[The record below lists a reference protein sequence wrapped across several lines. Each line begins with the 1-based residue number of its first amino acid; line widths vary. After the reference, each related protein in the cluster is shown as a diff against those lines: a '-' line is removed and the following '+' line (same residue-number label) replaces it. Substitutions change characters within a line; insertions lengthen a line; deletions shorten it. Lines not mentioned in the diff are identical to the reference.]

1 MIMKRNLLIMTALLC
16 GVMAGS
22 AQKLDNAATVRKAAP
37 AAKMVTFANQ
47 PKQTANAFQFKYGA
61 RPFYSTRRAAAGDIS
76 LMYSYPSNALFYD
89 LTDESSSYVNMR
101 AVTGAFEDVTY
112 DNYSRIYDTD
122 TTRVRL
128 KDVTWKFLYEAE
140 EGEEAEEVEPM
151 DSTIAE
157 DGSLIA
163 QGYGF
168 YPFPTV
174 FYGDQSYTY
183 KTEDTNNCYWM
194 AGSDSI
200 ITFNFRGDND
210 ETEKHSGTIGNAPVQ
225 LGFYSGY
232 SNGGSFTTGENF
244 LTLDDYMTTQDWTDT
259 GKKLVGF
266 AEYYEKPSGLIQ
278 AQEIVIWLWS
288 EELDALRPFGGKELK
303 ATIYTWDEEGTRQ
316 VYAEA
321 VATSKNMTKVGDNG
335 LVYISFKFEEEDELL
350 GTIEAP
356 VVLPDEDFLV
366 VISGFEQMKKGKFTA
381 PFSPADGYDGHG
393 YALLD
398 DGSFATIGYSNEPQ
412 TPQMSLHID
421 FRAAIPVAHYADS
434 NLEEVIFYKEGGLG
448 VGQYDEE
455 EDQAYGYVLVST
467 MSRSEMWE
475 EIDVPDWVTYEMVDD
490 YIEDRGIMP
499 ISFEAEPLPEG
510 VFERE
515 GEAVFELFG
524 KELRIKLY
532 QFDEEEYARGIDTM
546 KYNLNKSSK
555 TYNMAGQLVND
566 SYKGLVIKN
575 GKKYL
580 MK

>member
-1 MIMKRNLLIMTALLC
+1 
-16 GVMAGS
+16 
-22 AQKLDNAATVRKAAP
+22 
-37 AAKMVTFANQ
+37 
-47 PKQTANAFQFKYGA
+47 
-61 RPFYSTRRAAAGDIS
+61 
-76 LMYSYPSNALFYD
+76 
-89 LTDESSSYVNMR
+89 
-101 AVTGAFEDVTY
+101 
-112 DNYSRIYDTD
+112 
-122 TTRVRL
+122 
-128 KDVTWKFLYEAE
+128 
-140 EGEEAEEVEPM
+140 
-151 DSTIAE
+151 
-157 DGSLIA
+157 
-163 QGYGF
+163 
-168 YPFPTV
+168 
-174 FYGDQSYTY
+174 
-183 KTEDTNNCYWM
+183 
-194 AGSDSI
+194 
-200 ITFNFRGDND
+200 
-210 ETEKHSGTIGNAPVQ
+210 
-225 LGFYSGY
+225 
-232 SNGGSFTTGENF
+232 
-244 LTLDDYMTTQDWTDT
+244 
-259 GKKLVGF
+259 
-266 AEYYEKPSGLIQ
+266 
-278 AQEIVIWLWS
+278 
-288 EELDALRPFGGKELK
+288 
-303 ATIYTWDEEGTRQ
+303 
-316 VYAEA
+316 
-321 VATSKNMTKVGDNG
+321 MTKVGDNG

-381 PFSPADGYDGHG
+381 PFSPADGFGGHG

-412 TPQMSLHID
+412 TPQQNLHIG
-421 FRAAIPVAHYADS
+421 FRAAIPVAHYAES
-434 NLEEVIFYKEGGLG
+434 NLDEVVFYKEGGLG

-532 QFDEEEYARGIDTM
+532 QFDEEEYARGIDTV